1 MMMKK
6 ILALLLFD
14 VLLSAPLQAEIYEY
28 TVPLEERDMSELPP
42 GEIQTLTPFGVIVDG
57 VLYKKGVKERQDNL
71 KKAQQQ
77 RLAQVYFLEKS
88 KIQFEGIA
96 AHVLMNALKNSS
108 HPSIVD
114 LARKTLVAS
123 LAKLLK
129 AAPNPEIAKSLKLYG
144 DQVINQAILNLQTQL
159 LTLKPQLLEQD
170 LLKAVNRAISAV
182 VLQPESIETVK
193 SQLQKEVAQ
202 LQAKGMNPAR
212 INAQMTRALKSMDE
226 TYLAYLTQ
234 KDPSRAIQLIQS
246 GKYNDYGASFVK
258 TWLERAQTQHAKP

>member
-1 MMMKK
+1 
-6 ILALLLFD
+6 
-14 VLLSAPLQAEIYEY
+14 
-28 TVPLEERDMSELPP
+28 MSELPP
-42 GEIQTLTPFGVIVDG
+42 WEMQTLTPFGVIAGG
-57 VLYKKGVKERQDNL
+57 VLYKEGIKDRQEKL

-77 RLAQVYFLEKS
+77 RLDQVYFLEKS
-88 KIQFEGIA
+88 KTQFEGIA
-96 AHVLMNALKNSS
+96 AHVLMNALKNSA

-129 AAPNPEIAKSLKLYG
+129 AAPNPEIAKGLKLYG

-170 LLKAVNRAISAV
+170 LLKAVNRATSAV

-193 SQLQKEVAQ
+193 SQLQKDVSQ
-202 LQAKGMNPAR
+202 LQAKGVNPAVV
-212 INAQMTRALKSMDE
+212 NTYLTRALKAMDE
-226 TYLAYLTQ
+226 TYLAYLAG
-234 KDPSRAIQLIQS
+234 KDSGRAIQLIQS

-258 TWLERAQTQHAKP
+258 TWLDRAQAQHAQSQNP